1 MKICVD
7 PGHGGRDPGA
17 IGFDPFYVEEKTV
30 NLSVALR
37 LEAELES
44 RGHWTVM
51 TRRKDRSLGLSARAG
66 FANRL
71 GADLFVSIH
80 SNAALSAEVEGME
93 VFHFPGSTAGRRAAT
108 EVLGSMQTAF
118 PDHRSRGIKEANLA
132 VLRLTEMPAILVE
145 TEFLTNPAQLLFL
158 TDPVHQ
164 DEIAAAIGAG
174 VDRLSKLTV

>member
-7 PGHGGRDPGA
+7 PGHGGKDPGA

-30 NLSVALR
+30 NLSIALR

-51 TRRKDRSLGLSARAG
+51 TRRKD
-66 FANRL
+66 
-71 GADLFVSIH
+71 
-80 SNAALSAEVEGME
+80 
-93 VFHFPGSTAGRRAAT
+93 
-108 EVLGSMQTAF
+108 
-118 PDHRSRGIKEANLA
+118 RSRGIKEANLA